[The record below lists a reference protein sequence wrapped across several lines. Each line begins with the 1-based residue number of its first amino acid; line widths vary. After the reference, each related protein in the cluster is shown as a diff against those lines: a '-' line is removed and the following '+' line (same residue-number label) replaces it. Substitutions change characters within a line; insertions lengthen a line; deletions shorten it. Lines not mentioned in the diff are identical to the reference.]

1 MEANRISR
9 ALPMFILG
17 LLMILIYG
25 GDILKGYGT
34 PKCWFIFT
42 GGLCLIILGVL
53 ILFKKDIKDKS
64 PKERLDI
71 LTGIVIGWG
80 ACTIVDWVD
89 MDFVLNTDSIF
100 RLACL
105 VVLLVVAFRAR
116 AKAKTIEI
124 EDK

>member
-1 MEANRISR
+1 MEANRIPR

-17 LLMILIYG
+17 LLMTLIYG

-34 PKCWFIFT
+34 PKCWFIFI

-53 ILFKKDIKDKS
+53 ILFKKDIKNKS
-64 PKERLDI
+64 PKERLDMS
-71 LTGIVIGWG
+71 TGIVIGWG

-89 MDFVLNTDSIF
+89 MDFALNTDSIF
-100 RLACL
+100 RLVCL
-105 VVLLVVAFRAR
+105 VILLVVTLGARAR
-116 AKAKTIEI
+116 AKTIEI